1 MERNLMRAR
10 FLIAIIAIA
19 ILAVGAR
26 LFLFPPESEA
36 FSSDAGLNIQQV
48 RKDANVQK
56 LPLREMNDM
65 SLVFDR
71 NIDAP

>member
-1 MERNLMRAR
+1 MEKNPMRAR
-10 FLIAIIAIA
+10 LLITIIAIA

-36 FSSDAGLNIQQV
+36 FSSDAGVNIQQV
-48 RKDANVQK
+48 RKDVNVEK
-56 LPLREMNDM
+56 LPNQKMNDM

-71 NIDAP
+71 MN

>member
-1 MERNLMRAR
+1 MERNPMRAGP
-10 FLIAIIAIA
+10 LITIIVIA

-48 RKDANVQK
+48 RKDVNVQK
-56 LPLREMNDM
+56 LPNRKMDDM

-71 NIDAP
+71 MN

>member
-1 MERNLMRAR
+1 MRAR
-10 FLIAIIAIA
+10 LLITIIAIA
-19 ILAVGAR
+19 ILAVGSR

-48 RKDANVQK
+48 RKNTNMQK
-56 LPLREMNDM
+56 LPVKKMDDM

-71 NIDAP
+71 MI

>member
-1 MERNLMRAR
+1 MERKPMRAR
-10 FLIAIIAIA
+10 LLITIIAIA

-48 RKDANVQK
+48 RKDVNVQK
-56 LPLREMNDM
+56 LPNQKMNDM

-71 NIDAP
+71 MD